1 LKGHSFMKNKPVV
14 TIDGPAGG
22 GKSTI
27 SRQLA
32 ERLCFIYLDTGA
44 LYRAV
49 AYSLTRN
56 MYSGNAR
63 DLVGMCSSMN
73 VELKSVAGHL
83 RVFVDA
89 EDVTGE
95 IRTEE
100 IGILASKVS
109 AVPVVRERLLSIQRD
124 VAADG
129 GIVAEGRDMGTVVFP
144 EAEIKFFLDASVKER
159 ANRRYLELIGRGEST
174 NLQDVENDLIFRD
187 RQDRERAVAPLR
199 VPCDAVIVDSTN
211 KTIPQVID
219 IMMAIIEKLWPQP
232 QRREK

>member
-1 LKGHSFMKNKPVV
+1 MKHKPVV

-27 SRQLA
+27 SRKLA
-32 ERLCFIYLDTGA
+32 ELLCFIYLDTGA

-56 MYSGNAR
+56 MYSGNEK
-63 DLVGMCSSMN
+63 DLVGMCGSMN
-73 VELKSVAGHL
+73 VELKNIAGHL

-89 EDVTGE
+89 EDVTGK

-109 AVPVVRERLLSIQRD
+109 AVPVVRESLLSIQRD
-124 VAADG
+124 IAADG
-129 GIVAEGRDMGTVVFP
+129 GVVAEGRDMGTVVFP

-159 ANRRYLELIGRGEST
+159 AKRRYLELIGRGELSD
-174 NLQDVENDLIFRD
+174 LQDVECDLIFRD

-199 VPCDAVIVDSTN
+199 VPRDAVIVDSTD

-219 IMMAIIEKLWPQP
+219 IMMGIIEKL
-232 QRREK
+232 

>member
-1 LKGHSFMKNKPVV
+1 MKHKPVV

-56 MYSGNAR
+56 MYSGNEK
-63 DLVGMCSSMN
+63 DLVGMCGSMN
-73 VELKSVAGHL
+73 VELKNIAGHL

-89 EDVTGE
+89 EDVTGK

-109 AVPVVRERLLSIQRD
+109 AVPVVRESLLSIQRD
-124 VAADG
+124 IAADG
-129 GIVAEGRDMGTVVFP
+129 GVVAEGRDMGTVVFP

-159 ANRRYLELIGRGEST
+159 ARRRYLELIGRGELAD
-174 NLQDVENDLIFRD
+174 LQEVECDLIFRD
-187 RQDRERAVAPLR
+187 RQDRERTVAPLR
-199 VPCDAVIVDSTN
+199 VPHDAVIVDSTD

-219 IMMAIIEKLWPQP
+219 IMMGIIEKL
-232 QRREK
+232 